1 MEKFFFYEGYFLC
14 EKSESEVFMDEQLI
28 VNYKHFLNNGKTERE
43 CVEQI
48 IKLAAKKG
56 YKDISQFKKLK
67 TGDKV
72 YITKMNKSI
81 ALFEIGSESLEN
93 GMNILGAHIDS
104 PRLDV
109 KQNPL
114 YEKDNITYLNTH
126 YYGGI
131 KKYQWTTIPL
141 AIHGVI
147 CKKDGTTVNV
157 LIGENNDDPVFCIS
171 DILPHLA
178 QDQMKEK
185 ASDFIKGEDLDLII
199 GSGVPDS
206 KADKNA
212 DEQKDEKKNDAD
224 KNKKIILALLKEM
237 YNIEESD
244 FESAE
249 LEIVPA
255 GKSKDM
261 GLDRSMILGYG
272 QDDRSCAFASVMAML
287 DSGEKTKT
295 KCCLCVDKEEIG
307 SVGATGMASNLFEN
321 MVAAIVAR
329 TEENYSDLTLRRCL
343 ANCNMLSSDVNSAY
357 DPMNSSLFD
366 KDNASALGGGV
377 AFQKYTGSR
386 GKSGASDANPEFIAK
401 VRAIMDEANVKYQM
415 AELGKVDQGG
425 GGTIAYHAA
434 RYGMNVLD
442 AGVAVL
448 SMHAPWEI
456 TSKEDITSLYECY
469 KAFLNIK

>member
-1 MEKFFFYEGYFLC
+1 MN
-14 EKSESEVFMDEQLI
+14 EQLI
-28 VNYKHFLNNGKTERE
+28 VDYKNFLNNGKTERE
-43 CVEQI
+43 CVQQI
-48 IKLAAKKG
+48 LAMAKKAG
-56 YKDISQFKKLK
+56 YKDISKFKKLK
-67 TGDKV
+67 AGDKV
-72 YITKMNKSI
+72 YITKMDKSV
-81 ALFEIGSESLEN
+81 ALFEIGTDMIEN
-93 GMNILGAHIDS
+93 GLNILGAHIDS
-104 PRLDV
+104 PRLDA
-109 KQNPL
+109 KQNPI

-141 AIHGVI
+141 AIHGVV
-147 CKKDGTTVNV
+147 CKKDGTSVNV
-157 LIGENNDDPVFCIS
+157 VIGENNDDPVFCIS

-178 QDQMKEK
+178 QEQMKDK
-185 ASDFIKGEDLDLII
+185 ASDFIKGEDLDVML
-199 GSGVPDS
+199 GSVTPVKKGLQQT
-206 KADKNA
+206 A
-212 DEQKDEKKNDAD
+212 EEKKDA
-224 KNKKIILALLKEM
+224 KEKSKKTILALFKEM
-237 YNIEESD
+237 YGIEEDD

-255 GKSKDM
+255 GIARDM

-272 QDDRSCAFASVMAML
+272 QDDRSCAFTSVAAIL
-287 DSGEKTKT
+287 EARAGKRTN
-295 KCCLCVDKEEIG
+295 CCLCVDKEEIG

-321 MVAAIVAR
+321 MVAEIVAR
-329 TEENYSDLTLRRCL
+329 TESSYSELTLRRCL
-343 ANCNMLSSDVNSAY
+343 ANSYMLSSDVNAAY
-357 DPMNSSLFD
+357 DPLNANLFD
-366 KDNASALGGGV
+366 KENASALGGGV

-401 VRAIMDEANVKYQM
+401 VRAAMYDSNVNYQM

-456 TSKEDITSLYECY
+456 TSKEDISQIFNCY
-469 KAFLNIK
+469 KAFLGIK